1 MSKQTKWGLF
11 VGIGIILLFLV
22 FFLFGEIKFFK
33 KGYNIYIKYNFTAG
47 LTEDAPVRLAG
58 YDIGNVEKIKMIY
71 EKDSTVYIL
80 VKVWI
85 KEDIRL
91 RNDSNFYIN
100 TLGLLGEKYIE
111 ITPGTPQTEYI
122 PKNAT
127 VIGNDP
133 LSTEQ
138 MMSKGK
144 DLAEDIEEILKT
156 LRKLMSRDTFD
167 VFINSF
173 RNLNKVMLETEKILK
188 ENRENI
194 YSSTTNLNNSLK
206 KLSEISKNLETV
218 SEVFKNSFEGK
229 APKFE
234 KTIKNIDMIA
244 ENLKILSEK
253 INKGDGSAGKFVNEK
268 EVYENLNEATK
279 ELNELIKDIKDNPK
293 KYFKFSVF

>member
-11 VGIGIILLFLV
+11 VGTGIILLFLV

-111 ITPGTPQTEYI
+111 ITPGTPKKEYI

-138 MMSKGK
+138 MISKGK

-156 LRKLMSRDTFD
+156 LRKLMSRETFD

-173 RNLNKVMLETEKILK
+173 KNLNKVMLETEKILR
-188 ENRENI
+188 ENRANI
-194 YSSTTNLNNSLK
+194 YSSTTNLNKSLK
-206 KLSEISKNLETV
+206 KLPEISKNLETV
-218 SEVFKNSFEGK
+218 SEVFKNSFEGET
-229 APKFE
+229 PKIK
-234 KTIKNIDMIA
+234 KTIENIDKIA

-253 INKGDGSAGKFVNEK
+253 MKEGEGSAGKFVNEK
-268 EVYENLNEATK
+268 EVYDNIQEATD
-279 ELNELIKDIKDNPK
+279 ELKQLIKDIKDNPK
-293 KYFKFSVF
+293 KYFKFS